1 MLTSRDRATASVA
14 TTVATAVTAAA
25 AAAAAVAADAAD
37 AAVAAAVAAAAAA
50 AGQCLRRRRCGEYMD
65 EEVSEHRPL
74 PCLPD
79 LTRRGTAHHPQRMR
93 ACSTHGAY
101 MHMHV

>member
-1 MLTSRDRATASVA
+1 MLTSRDRATA
-14 TTVATAVTAAA
+14 
-25 AAAAAVAADAAD
+25 ADAAD
-37 AAVAAAVAAAAAA
+37 AD

-65 EEVSEHRPL
+65 EEVSEHGPL
-74 PCLPD
+74 PRLPD
-79 LTRRGTAHHPQRMR
+79 LTRRGTAHHPQRVR